1 MEQEILKLAKQASRG
16 NVNAYGSLITH
27 YQDYLYRMAFLHVK
41 NEAAALDVVGDCI
54 LKGFQSIRRLK
65 HPEHFKTWITRI
77 LINCA
82 ADALQKNRGELLL
95 DPEADIAAGTTSEIS
110 AEEKWDLYD
119 AIDLLPEAYKTVVI
133 LKYFSEMTI
142 REIACTMDLP
152 EGTVKAYLNRAR
164 TKLRGH
170 LKEGYFYAT

>member
-1 MEQEILKLAKQASRG
+1 MDHQATVERRESFGTGNPKLAKQASRG

-119 AIDLLPEAYKTVVI
+119 AIDLLRSLQDGSHPEI
-133 LKYFSEMTI
+133 FQ
-142 REIACTMDLP
+142 
-152 EGTVKAYLNRAR
+152 
-164 TKLRGH
+164 
-170 LKEGYFYAT
+170 